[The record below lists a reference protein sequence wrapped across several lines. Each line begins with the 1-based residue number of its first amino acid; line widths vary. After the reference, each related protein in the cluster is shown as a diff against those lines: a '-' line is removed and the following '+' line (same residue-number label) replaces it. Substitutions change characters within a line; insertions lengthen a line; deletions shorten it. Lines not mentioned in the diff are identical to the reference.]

1 MRRTFIPLLG
11 LLALAGVS
19 FMSCDMGTQP
29 KDTGNNSGSTTF
41 SEGVQPIFNNN
52 CAFSGCHGNS
62 GPQGGL
68 VLAEG
73 KAYNNIV
80 SVPSSEVSGYNRI
93 EPGKPD
99 SSFLYLKIKSNPPS
113 GARMPYGGPYLS
125 DSQIST
131 IETWI
136 SDGAKDN

>member
-1 MRRTFIPLLG
+1 MNKIKFPVLG
-11 LLALAGVS
+11 LLAMVS
-19 FMSCDMGTQP
+19 ISFIGCDMGTQP
-29 KDTGNNSGSTTF
+29 KDTGNGNGSATF
-41 SEGVQPIFNNN
+41 SGGVQPIFNNN
-52 CAFSGCHGNS
+52 CAFSGCHGTS

-73 KAYNNIV
+73 EAYDNIV
-80 SVPSSEVSGYNRI
+80 NVPSSEVSSYNRI
-93 EPGKPD
+93 EPNKPD
-99 SSFLYLKIKSNPPS
+99 SSFLYLKINSNPPS

-136 SDGAKDN
+136 NEGAKDN